1 MVRGAKCDMVLSMR
15 LLGNPEIT
23 VGGQALSFRTR
34 KVLALLI
41 YLVVEGGMHSRESL
55 MALLWPDSPAE
66 HASVTL
72 RGALSRLRNS
82 LQPAGSFILSQ
93 AGSIGFDFDGSYD
106 LDLRWLSAAVQP
118 EAHADDLG
126 SILEFDRGEFLAGFD
141 LPDAPGFDTWAAIQ
155 REASQRQVEKVYD
168 RLSRHQLDTHDLL
181 AAIETTA
188 CWVARAPLSE
198 VAYRRLM
205 AAQALSGDRSGAMR
219 TYGQCQAMLQD
230 EFGIEP
236 ARETIVLAENIGL
249 DRLSKQPNEGMT
261 GSGST
266 GIISRLSSR
275 QEARLPF
282 EGRADEHSQLAA
294 AFRQACQDGAQV
306 VALIG
311 AAGVGKTRLLGA
323 FREWLNLDSPEVE
336 IWDGRAFEMGGRL
349 PYQPVIEALRLR
361 LERENAPE
369 DLLDDVWLA
378 ELSQLMPELRARY
391 PDLPL
396 PMTGDASFMRAR
408 LFSAV
413 AALGSALS
421 SRHPAVLIL
430 DDMQWADADTREL
443 IRYLASRWT
452 ENKTPILLLLAIRQE
467 SFAADPL
474 LREWLAQLG
483 RQAPLTRLFLD
494 SLSGT
499 DVQQLVT
506 RLAGP
511 HADGEVTKE
520 FGAWLWAET
529 GGLPFFIEAL
539 LQVLVARDDLAAAQG
554 EGRSGYDFAAALT
567 EVKSGGQVQVPP
579 GVREAILSRID
590 RLSEKEADILLAASV
605 IGRECSFEALCQV
618 ANINEPEGLEAVEAL
633 LNGNL
638 LAESLA
644 VRRPYTFAHDYI
656 REVVYSTSHQ
666 VRRRIFHRRA
676 LNALESQRATAAEC
690 AFHAL
695 ASLLDEPAFRYSRIA
710 GDDAQRANAFQE
722 SLAHYDRAREIA
734 QRMSEKD
741 VVIDAQSLL
750 HLYLN
755 RGRALELVE
764 AYPAAQ
770 ENYQEMLELAAER
783 EDQTLELAALI
794 AQCDIH
800 ARYTPVFNP
809 PLAKEFGQAALELA
823 RELNDRA
830 AEAAALGG
838 LMFAVLF
845 GGEDNQI
852 TLAYGEAS
860 LSLARELGLKEQM
873 GSVLIHLWMP
883 SVAQNQL
890 GAAFDT
896 NREAEAVWREL
907 GNMPKLADTFEMRQF
922 LHLIA
927 AQHEERLAAS
937 TELHRLSLMTGNQSS
952 QGNALVN
959 MGDVHRLQGRLAE
972 ALTTINAALAH
983 INFSELPLWKQSECY
998 FRMDLYLAAGAME
1011 LAEKF
1016 ADQMYAMQDGLMP
1029 MFQPAFL
1036 NSVARVKI
1044 ACGKLSE
1051 GEAILDRALKLCSPD
1066 NVWSHNAIWIAITD
1080 ACLQLAL
1087 GKPERAFSRLEE
1099 RVQSYRQAGF
1109 LCNLAEELWLRGRV
1123 RLALGEIEAAKE
1135 ILLEAEKIAEEQE
1148 ERIFLWQIL
1157 ATLGDLEELRGDATE
1172 AEKWREQ
1179 ACDIIHYIADRA
1191 GDEEDL
1197 RATFLAQPE
1206 VVRILTKSNMK
1217 IAN

>member
-1 MVRGAKCDMVLSMR
+1 MVLSMR

-23 VGGQALSFRTR
+23 SGGQALSFRTR

-55 MALLWPDSPAE
+55 MALFWPDSPAE
-66 HASVTL
+66 DATVTL
-72 RGALSRLRNS
+72 RGVLSRLRNS
-82 LQPAGSFILSQ
+82 LQPAGQFILSQ
-93 AGSIGFDFDGSYD
+93 AGNVGFDFDGSFD
-106 LDLRWLSAAVQP
+106 LDLRWLSAAVLP
-118 EAHADDLG
+118 EAPPDDL
-126 SILEFDRGEFLAGFD
+126 SAILELDRGEFLAGFN

-155 REASQRQVEKVYD
+155 RAAIQRQVETIYY
-168 RLSRHQLDTHDLL
+168 RLTQHQLANYDIAL
-181 AAIETTA
+181 AVETA
-188 CWVARAPLSE
+188 VRWVARAPLSE
-198 VAYRRLM
+198 AAYRRLM

-219 TYGQCQAMLQD
+219 TYAQCQAMLQE
-230 EFGIEP
+230 EFGIKP
-236 ARETIVLAENIGL
+236 ARETAVLAENIGH
-249 DRLSKQPNEGMT
+249 DRLPKQLAEEMIAPGRMDVISQA
-261 GSGST
+261 SG
-266 GIISRLSSR
+266 RR
-275 QEARLPF
+275 EALLPF
-282 EGRADEHSQLAA
+282 EGRAEEHSQLAA
-294 AFRQACQDGAQV
+294 AFRQACQDGARV
-306 VALIG
+306 VALVG
-311 AAGVGKTRLLGA
+311 AAGVGKTRLLDA
-323 FREWLNLDSPEVE
+323 FREWLILDSPEVE
-336 IWDGRAFEMGGRL
+336 IWNGRAFEMGGRL

-421 SRHPAVLIL
+421 SRHPAVFIL
-430 DDMQWADADTREL
+430 DDMQWADVETREL
-443 IRYLASRWT
+443 IRYLVSRWT
-452 ENKTPILLLLAIRQE
+452 ESKTPILLLLAVRQE

-483 RQAPLTRLFLD
+483 RHGPMTRLLLD

-511 HADGEVTKE
+511 QVDGAVTNE

-539 LQVLVARDDLAAAQG
+539 LQMLVAKGNLAAA
-554 EGRSGYDFAAALT
+554 EAAGRSGYDFAAALT
-567 EVKSGGQVQVPP
+567 KVKSGGQIQVPP

-605 IGRECSFEALCQV
+605 VGRECSFETLCQI
-618 ANINEPEGLEAVEAL
+618 ANINEPQALEAVEAL

-656 REVVYSTSHQ
+656 REVVYSASHQ

-690 AFHAL
+690 AYHAL
-695 ASLLDEPAFRYSRIA
+695 ASLLDEPAFRYSLIA
-710 GDDAQRANAFQE
+710 GDEALRANAFQE
-722 SLAHYDRAREIA
+722 SLAHYNRARDAARRI
-734 QRMSEKD
+734 SEQQAA
-741 VVIDAQSLL
+741 IDDRSLRQ
-750 HLYLN
+750 LYQN
-755 RGRALELVE
+755 RGRALELRE
-764 AYPAAQ
+764 DYPAAQ
-770 ENYQEMLELAAER
+770 VNYQEMLELAAAR
-783 EDQTLELAALI
+783 NDQSLELASLI
-794 AQCDIH
+794 AQCDLH
-800 ARYTPVFNP
+800 ARHTPLFNP
-809 PLAKEFGQAALELA
+809 PLAKELGQAALELA
-823 RELNDRA
+823 RALNDRA

-838 LMFAVLF
+838 LMFAALF

-852 TLAYGEAS
+852 PLAYGQAS

-883 SVAQNQL
+883 AVAQNQL
-890 GAAFDT
+890 GAAFDA
-896 NREAEAVWREL
+896 NHEAEAVWREL
-907 GNMPKLADTFEMRQF
+907 GNLPKLAETYEMRQF

-937 TELHRLSLMTGNQSS
+937 AELHRLGLTTGNQSS
-952 QGNALVN
+952 QCNALTN
-959 MGDVHRLQGRLAE
+959 MCDVHRLQGRFAE
-972 ALTTINAALAH
+972 AFTAINAAMATFKFRE
-983 INFSELPLWKQSECY
+983 NPLWRQSECY
-998 FRMDLYLAAGAME
+998 FRMDLYLAAGAMD
-1011 LAEKF
+1011 LAEQF
-1016 ADQMYAMQDGLMP
+1016 ANQMYAMQDHLMP
-1029 MFQPAFL
+1029 MFQSAFL
-1036 NSVARVKI
+1036 NSVAHVKI

-1051 GEAILDRALKLCSPD
+1051 GEAILDQALKLCSPD
-1066 NVWSHNAIWIAITD
+1066 NIWSHNAIWIAINDTY
-1080 ACLQLAL
+1080 LQLAL
-1087 GKPERAFSRLEE
+1087 GSPERAFRRLEE
-1099 RVQSYRQAGF
+1099 RVQGYRQAGF

-1123 RLALGEIEAAKE
+1123 RLALGEIKEAKE
-1135 ILLEAEKIAEEQE
+1135 ILMEAKTIAEEKQ

-1157 ATLGDLEELRGDATE
+1157 ATLGDLEELRGDEAE
-1172 AEKWREQ
+1172 AEKRRKQ
-1179 ACDIIHYIADRA
+1179 ACEIIEYIVEHA

-1197 RATFLAQPE
+1197 RASFLAKPE
-1206 VVRILTKSNMK
+1206 VSRILTRSDKR

>member
-1 MVRGAKCDMVLSMR
+1 MR

-23 VGGQALSFRTR
+23 AGEQALSFRTR

-66 HASVTL
+66 DATVSL

-82 LQPAGSFILSQ
+82 LKPAGQYILSQ
-93 AGSIGFDFDGSYD
+93 TGGVGFDFEGAID
-106 LDLRWLSAAVQP
+106 LDLHRLSAAVLP
-118 EAHADDLG
+118 EARPDDL
-126 SILEFDRGEFLAGFD
+126 SAILDIDRGEFIAGFN
-141 LPDAPGFDTWAAIQ
+141 LPDAPGFDTWAAFHRVAIQ
-155 REASQRQVEKVYD
+155 REVEMVYD
-168 RLSRHQLDTHDLL
+168 RQSKHQLATHDLIS
-181 AAIETTA
+181 AIETSA
-188 CWVARAPLSE
+188 RWVARAPLSE
-198 VAYRRLM
+198 MAYRRLM
-205 AAQALSGDRSGAMR
+205 AAQALSGDRSGALR
-219 TYGQCQAMLQD
+219 TYAQCQAMLQD
-230 EFGIEP
+230 EFGIQP
-236 ARETIVLAENIGL
+236 ARETVVLAENIGR
-249 DRLSKQPNEGMT
+249 DRLSKQPDEGMT
-261 GSGST
+261 APEST
-266 GIISRLSSR
+266 GVISRAPVR
-275 QEARLPF
+275 REALLPL
-282 EGRADEHSQLAA
+282 EGRAEEHNQLVVAY
-294 AFRQACQDGAQV
+294 RQARQDGAQV
-306 VALIG
+306 VALVG

-323 FREWLNLDSPEVE
+323 FREWLILDSPEVE
-336 IWDGRAFEMGGRL
+336 IWDGRAFEMGGYL

-391 PDLPL
+391 PDLPP

-421 SRHPAVLIL
+421 SRHPAVFIL

-443 IRYLASRWT
+443 ISYLASRWT
-452 ENKTPILLLLAIRQE
+452 ESKTPILLLLAVRQE

-474 LREWLAQLG
+474 LREWLAHLG
-483 RQAPLTRLFLD
+483 RDVPLKRLLLD

-511 HADGEVTKE
+511 QANSEVTNA

-529 GGLPFFIEAL
+529 GGLPFYIEAL
-539 LQVLVARDDLAAAQG
+539 LQMLVAKGNLAAAEV
-554 EGRSGYDFAAALT
+554 EGRSGYDFTAALT
-567 EVKSGGQVQVPP
+567 EIKSGGQVQVPP

-605 IGRECSFEALCQV
+605 VGRECSFETLCQV
-618 ANINEPEGLEAVEAL
+618 ANINEPEALEAVEAL

-638 LAESLA
+638 LAEGSA

-656 REVVYSTSHQ
+656 REVVYSASHQ
-666 VRRRIFHRRA
+666 VRQRIFHRRA
-676 LNALESQRATAAEC
+676 LIALESQRATAAEC
-690 AFHAL
+690 AFHAF
-695 ASLLDEPAFRYSRIA
+695 ASLLDEPAFRYSLIA
-710 GDDAQRANAFQE
+710 GDDALRANAFQE
-722 SLAHYDRAREIA
+722 SLAHYDRARDTVRRI
-734 QRMSEKD
+734 SEQGAAVD
-741 VVIDAQSLL
+741 GQSMR
-750 HLYLN
+750 HLFQN

-764 AYPAAQ
+764 DYPAAQ
-770 ENYQEMLELAAER
+770 ANYQDMLELATER
-783 EDQTLELAALI
+783 GDRTLELASLI

-800 ARYTPVFNP
+800 ARHTPLFDP
-809 PLAKEFGQAALELA
+809 PTARKFGKAALELA
-823 RELNDRA
+823 RELNDQE

-838 LMFAVLF
+838 LMFAALF

-852 TLAYGEAS
+852 SLAYGQAS

-890 GAAFDT
+890 GAAFDA
-896 NREAEAVWREL
+896 NHEAEAVWREL
-907 GNMPKLADTFEMRQF
+907 GNLPKLADTHEMRQF

-937 TELHRLSLMTGNQSS
+937 AELHRLSLTTGNQSS
-952 QGNALVN
+952 QCNALVN
-959 MGDVHRLQGRLAE
+959 MCDVHRLKGRFAE
-972 ALTTINAALAH
+972 ALTAIDVAMATIK
-983 INFSELPLWKQSECY
+983 FSEHPLWKQSECY
-998 FRMDLYLAAGAME
+998 FRMDLYLAVGVMD
-1011 LAEKF
+1011 LAEQF
-1016 ADQMYAMQDGLMP
+1016 ADQMYAMQDHLMP
-1029 MFQPAFL
+1029 MFQTGFL

-1051 GEAILDRALKLCSPD
+1051 GEAILDRALELCSPD

-1080 ACLQLAL
+1080 AYLQLAQ
-1087 GKPERAFSRLEE
+1087 GSPERAFTRLEE

-1123 RLALGEIEAAKE
+1123 RMALGEIEEAKE
-1135 ILLEAEKIAEEQE
+1135 ILLQAKTIAEEKE

-1157 ATLGDLEELRGDATE
+1157 ASLSDTEDILGNAADA
-1172 AEKWREQ
+1172 
-1179 ACDIIHYIADRA
+1179 
-1191 GDEEDL
+1191 
-1197 RATFLAQPE
+1197 
-1206 VVRILTKSNMK
+1206 V
-1217 IAN
+1217 